1 MGTTR
6 DCKRSTVCF
15 FFDKKN
21 LPPKMP
27 ISVKVKL
34 LKEMYHID
42 IDPDAPVMDFRKAI
56 EEQTFVAPSSQR
68 IKLKG
73 KIIPADQEAWEGH
86 FKDHLVDGALFM
98 IMQ

>member
-1 MGTTR
+1 MGQR
-6 DCKRSTVCF
+6 EIEKDRPFVLF
-15 FFDKKN
+15 RQKN
-21 LPPKMP
+21 LPSKMP

-42 IDPDAPVMDFRKAI
+42 VDPDAPVMDFRKAI